1 MTILYLTS
9 RARYFR
15 DLSKIYYIRTLSLV
29 VVIKE
34 IIFLSC
40 LRQCKDICYYLIG
53 SLFSGIIPFEFSKR
67 FFFY

>member
-29 VVIKE
+29 VVIKDVFASAR
-34 IIFLSC
+34 ISATI
-40 LRQCKDICYYLIG
+40 
-53 SLFSGIIPFEFSKR
+53 
-67 FFFY
+67 